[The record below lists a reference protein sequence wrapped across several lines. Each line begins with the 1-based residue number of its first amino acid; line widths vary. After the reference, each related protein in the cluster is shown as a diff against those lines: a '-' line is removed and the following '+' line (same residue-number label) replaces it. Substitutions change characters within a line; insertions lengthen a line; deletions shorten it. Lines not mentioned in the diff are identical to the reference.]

1 MKHQAVPIYA
11 FLNQKGKKHSCYD
24 RRGECDRI
32 VCLEAL
38 EKKMYEKNITGT
50 YLSPGYRGDPSVD
63 NRPTIAPVSS
73 VGGTGAIAPI
83 NTSISSNI
91 NALDQ
96 WRTFSD
102 RLHER
107 RLRNQDN
114 PSSGG
119 GQNQSSLANNPP
131 KQSFSQNTPSRDQQ
145 YQKVYESDMVD
156 LSSQGSSHDP
166 LYMNLQRYLS
176 LVNHPIPDEEKRA
189 YVMGD
194 DEEHTHPDGRLRVGD
209 VMTRH
214 VVCVLESTSIEQ
226 VASLCNR
233 RGFTGVPVINSSRAL
248 IGIVTLTD
256 ILNHLFEQKSL
267 STYANTTGEI
277 LEQQALAIL
286 EEPVR
291 NYMHR
296 NVVTVSPSTPVK
308 EACQLM
314 IQQKIRRV
322 VVTKGDVVKGI
333 FSAQDAVKVLAGAEL
348 NLA

>member
-1 MKHQAVPIYA
+1 
-11 FLNQKGKKHSCYD
+11 
-24 RRGECDRI
+24 
-32 VCLEAL
+32 
-38 EKKMYEKNITGT
+38 MYEKNIVGT
-50 YLSPGYRGDPSVD
+50 YFKEEQY
-63 NRPTIAPVSS
+63 PTFKTDAGKAPPAISPVSGP
-73 VGGTGAIAPI
+73 GGVSGLAPI
-83 NTSISSNI
+83 SGVVSNYDPI
-91 NALDQ
+91 DQ
-96 WRTFSD
+96 WRAFSE
-102 RLHER
+102 RLQTR
-107 RLRNQDN
+107 RLQHLQI
-114 PSSGG
+114 
-119 GQNQSSLANNPP
+119 QNQADAPPQARRSIPALAP
-131 KQSFSQNTPSRDQQ
+131 DQQ
-145 YQKVYESDMVD
+145 YQKAYESDMVNI
-156 LSSQGSSHDP
+156 SSQGSQHDP

-189 YVMGD
+189 YVTED
-194 DEEHTHPDGRLRVGD
+194 NEEHPNPDGRLRVSD
-209 VMTRH
+209 VMTRR

-233 RGFTGVPVINSSRAL
+233 RGFTGVPVINAHRAL
-248 IGIVTLTD
+248 IGIVTMTD

-308 EACQLM
+308 EACQM
-314 IQQKIRRV
+314 MVQHKIRRV
-322 VVTKGDVVKGI
+322 VVTQGDLVKGI

>member
-1 MKHQAVPIYA
+1 
-11 FLNQKGKKHSCYD
+11 
-24 RRGECDRI
+24 
-32 VCLEAL
+32 
-38 EKKMYEKNITGT
+38 MYEKNIVGT
-50 YLSPGYRGDPSVD
+50 YFKEEQF
-63 NRPTIAPVSS
+63 PTFKTDAGKEPPAISPVSRL
-73 VGGTGAIAPI
+73 GGVSSLAPI
-83 NTSISSNI
+83 SGLVSVHDP
-91 NALDQ
+91 LDQ
-96 WRTFSD
+96 WRSFSE
-102 RLHER
+102 RLRER
-107 RLRNQDN
+107 RMSQE
-114 PSSGG
+114 GA
-119 GQNQSSLANNPP
+119 QNQAIQPQARRSGPIQAP
-131 KQSFSQNTPSRDQQ
+131 DQQ
-145 YQKVYESDMVD
+145 YQKAYESDMVNI
-156 LSSQGSSHDP
+156 SSQGSQHDP

-233 RGFTGVPVINSSRAL
+233 RGFTGVPVINAQRSL

-314 IQQKIRRV
+314 MQQKIRRV

>member
-1 MKHQAVPIYA
+1 M
-11 FLNQKGKKHSCYD
+11 YD
-24 RRGECDRI
+24 
-32 VCLEAL
+32 
-38 EKKMYEKNITGT
+38 KNITGT

-63 NRPTIAPVSS
+63 KRPTIAPVTSI
-73 VGGTGAIAPI
+73 GGTGAVAPI
-83 NTSISSNI
+83 NTSFSNP
-91 NALDQ
+91 NAIGQ
-96 WRTFSD
+96 WRAFSD

-107 RLRNQDN
+107 RIRNQDN

-119 GQNQSSLANNPP
+119 GQNQSSLAENPQ

-189 YVMGD
+189 YITED
-194 DEEHTHPDGRLRVGD
+194 DEEHPNPDGSLRISD
-209 VMTRH
+209 VMTRR
-214 VVCVLESTSIEQ
+214 VICVLESTSIEQ

-233 RGFTGVPVINSSRAL
+233 KGITGVPVINAHRGL

-256 ILNHLFEQKSL
+256 ILNNMFKQKSL

-291 NYMHR
+291 NYMHH
-296 NVVTVSPSTPVK
+296 NVITVSPSTTVK
-308 EACQLM
+308 DACRLM
-314 IQQKIRRV
+314 VEHHIRRV
-322 VVTKGDVVKGI
+322 VVTQGDLIKGI
-333 FSAQDAVKVLAGAEL
+333 FSAQDAVSVLAGA
-348 NLA
+348 NLSIA

>member
-1 MKHQAVPIYA
+1 
-11 FLNQKGKKHSCYD
+11 
-24 RRGECDRI
+24 
-32 VCLEAL
+32 
-38 EKKMYEKNITGT
+38 MYEKNIVGT
-50 YLSPGYRGDPSVD
+50 YFKEEQF
-63 NRPTIAPVSS
+63 PTFKTDAGKEPPAISPVSRL
-73 VGGTGAIAPI
+73 GGVSSLAPI
-83 NTSISSNI
+83 SGLVSVHDP
-91 NALDQ
+91 LDQ
-96 WRTFSD
+96 WRSFSE
-102 RLHER
+102 RLRER
-107 RLRNQDN
+107 RL
-114 PSSGG
+114 SHEGL
-119 GQNQSSLANNPP
+119 QNQPIQQQARRSGPIQAP
-131 KQSFSQNTPSRDQQ
+131 DQQ
-145 YQKVYESDMVD
+145 YQKAYESDMVNI
-156 LSSQGSSHDP
+156 SSQGSQHDP

-189 YVMGD
+189 YVIGD
-194 DEEHTHPDGRLRVGD
+194 DEEHTNPDGRLRVGD

-233 RGFTGVPVINSSRAL
+233 RGFTGVPVINANRAL

-314 IQQKIRRV
+314 MQQKIRRV